1 MKYQDEINQL
11 LKDLFHEEWMSEEDF
26 KEFKSM
32 YFQQSGITMQ
42 KLSDEMQVGVDNG
55 HTIQEQIEL
64 CRKGFNELH

>member
-26 KEFKSM
+26 KECKSLD
-32 YFQQSGITMQ
+32 FQQSGITMQ